1 MKLKFGYGFI
11 MFVEE
16 KDVLWKKNGI
26 FVKKG
31 YGKKVLGLRK
41 GLNLCLVSS
50 NGDFLFLV

>member
-1 MKLKFGYGFI
+1 